1 MPLSLLLGLLA
12 LPGEEGG
19 HWARAA
25 ALGMH
30 RCRGLFAFLAHALAR
45 FLHLRLVFRVDRR
58 GRHAVTA
65 LVSLAAVPVALSL
78 LTRRRTLLPR

>member
-12 LPGEEGG
+12 LPGEQGR
-19 HWARAA
+19 HWARPP

-30 RCRGLFAFLAHALAR
+30 GCRGLFAFLAHALAR
-45 FLHLRLVFRVDRR
+45 FLDLRLVFRVDRG
-58 GRHAVTA
+58 GRHVVTA

-78 LTRRRTLLPR
+78 LTRRRALLPR